1 MATNEQELTRGAPL
15 PIASLVESARSS
27 WCATDQVN
35 GTCEDIAKGK
45 FDLLKS
51 AEAHPVGVA
60 IVGADF
66 ATSIDRADPLPNN
79 SETANTLVNGSETD
93 FRMAKIQ
100 EILDHAAMRLL
111 PKRNLVAEWI
121 GHAESQCGVF
131 RQFVVKP
138 VGGRPES
145 AVTRAARELP
155 IPGKTLR
162 ARRKYGERAI
172 KIDSIWSEAKSA
184 ARAAGLNNIKSA
196 HLDRPNRL
204 SNSCSQ
210 PSEK

>member
-1 MATNEQELTRGAPL
+1 
-15 PIASLVESARSS
+15 
-27 WCATDQVN
+27 
-35 GTCEDIAKGK
+35 
-45 FDLLKS
+45 
-51 AEAHPVGVA
+51 
-60 IVGADF
+60 
-66 ATSIDRADPLPNN
+66 
-79 SETANTLVNGSETD
+79 
-93 FRMAKIQ
+93 
-100 EILDHAAMRLL
+100 
-111 PKRNLVAEWI
+111 
-121 GHAESQCGVF
+121 
-131 RQFVVKP
+131 VKP